1 MSGGD
6 DEARPEIMLSLVD
19 IRKSYATGPI
29 ETEILREI
37 RLDVYK
43 GDLLSIMGPSGCG
56 KSTLMNIIGLLDRPT
71 SGSYFLKGREIEV
84 MSDAELSTL
93 RNASIGFV
101 FQSFHLLPRL
111 TAWEN
116 VAVPLVYRGTGP
128 AIMRRRA
135 HEMLEK
141 VGMEDRAGHRPAELS
156 GGQRQRVAIAR
167 ALVGEPDIL
176 LADEPTGAL
185 DANTGGEI
193 MRLFAGLNAEE
204 ELTAIIIT
212 HDREV
217 ARQCARRARILDGVL
232 SEAAFPA
239 ERASAPGAP

>member
-1 MSGGD
+1 MNEGNS
-6 DEARPEIMLSLVD
+6 EAHPEIMLSLVD

-71 SGSYFLKGREIEV
+71 SGSYFLKGREIHA
-84 MSDAELSTL
+84 MSDAELSAL

-116 VAVPLVYRGTGP
+116 VAVPLVYRGAGS

-141 VGMEDRAGHRPAELS
+141 VGMGDPCRPS
-156 GGQRQRVAIAR
+156 
-167 ALVGEPDIL
+167 
-176 LADEPTGAL
+176 
-185 DANTGGEI
+185 
-193 MRLFAGLNAEE
+193 
-204 ELTAIIIT
+204 
-212 HDREV
+212 
-217 ARQCARRARILDGVL
+217 ARRAFRRP
-232 SEAAFPA
+232 AAA
-239 ERASAPGAP
+239 RRHSAGAGGRTGYPVGRRTHRRPGREYQAARSWGCSPD